1 MKQKRLIY
9 LVVKYDYAAYNQ
21 DIPADICTTVSAFG
35 NRKRAEIERERLNSR
50 VKDTNDIQYWLEP
63 WELN

>member
-9 LVVKYDYAAYNQ
+9 LVVEHNYENQHDDIATTVAAY
-21 DIPADICTTVSAFG
+21 G
-35 NRKRAEIERERLNSR
+35 NRKRAEAFKDKLNRNVPIQDR
-50 VKDTNDIQYWLEP
+50 VNIQYWLEP